1 VVPETFETDRGLRH
15 KCPECGK
22 FMKPLTPG
30 DGEEAPLEDPKE
42 GARRMLGRGKI
53 TIEKIMAET
62 GLTRPVVT
70 CLKGPLAKKG
80 ELPSHRG
87 PHSLSPPPLPLPL
100 PESLPE
106 RAVYR
111 TSLKHP

>member
-1 VVPETFETDRGLRH
+1 MWEVHEA
-15 KCPECGK
+15 
-22 FMKPLTPG
+22 LTPE
-30 DGEEAPLEDPKE
+30 DGEEAPLEGPKE
-42 GARRMLGRGKI
+42 GARRMLRRGKS
-53 TIEKIMAET
+53 TIEEIMAET

-100 PESLPE
+100 PE

-111 TSLKHP
+111 TLLKHP